1 MRILALTVSAFRC
14 VRPSFNSI
22 RRAGWEQGRK
32 ERGMKAMKTPSTFKY
47 FLSPPKQPLAG
58 QADFWTN
65 NPPAKLFAFPV
76 PSSAARKR
84 K

>member
-1 MRILALTVSAFRC
+1 MKAPSAF
-14 VRPSFNSI
+14 
-22 RRAGWEQGRK
+22 E
-32 ERGMKAMKTPSTFKY
+32 Y

-65 NPPAKLFAFPV
+65 NPPAKLFAFPF